1 VTGIKK
7 FDISLLAGLVFL
19 LQILSVSK
27 VTTGQNTDSLYLAI
41 KAATND
47 SARIIEMVNLAGAL
61 ADVYPDS
68 AMLVLVQAETFL
80 PKKNNDYLKAKI
92 LFGKALLF
100 QKIGKYPE
108 SLQNFYEVKNKLERY
123 ERSVHDTVIVS
134 FYLKTINGIGILF
147 FNTGKL
153 TEAIE
158 YFESGISYY
167 NQHLSAQYPEANQDM
182 MFRFNLNICG
192 GYLKL
197 RDFKKAGIYATKA
210 MQYLNEDDYKSYAT
224 LLNNL
229 SIIARETGDLEKAF
243 DLIRKALIVWKENN
257 DERGMVQAYNNLGH
271 YYLTINNKVKALE
284 NYHLAY
290 EICQKKDDFK
300 PSALISLE
308 MISGIYAEL
317 NNFEE
322 AYKYHVLFKETN
334 DSLMNMENIRQ
345 MTQLEMQEKFN
356 KRLQET
362 QLTQEKRE
370 AEQKTREM
378 IYGLITVFSLMG
390 VIILILLYYLQRSKS
405 QRLSLESE
413 KINIEAKNL
422 QLEKTNLVEQL
433 EFKNKE
439 LATNVMYLVRKNE
452 LITSISE
459 KLIKSKIAFKKE
471 NQPIIDEIIRELQST
486 TDEDVWTDFEMRF
499 QQVYNEFYN
508 KLNEKVPNLTANEK
522 KLCAFLRL
530 NMSTKE
536 ISAITYQSIN
546 SLTVARSRLRKKIGL
561 ETDESL
567 ISFLE
572 SI

>member
-1 VTGIKK
+1 VTRINN
-7 FDISLLAGLVFL
+7 FNFSLLAVWLVL

-27 VTTGQNTDSLYLAI
+27 SSTAQNVDSLYQVI
-41 KAATND
+41 NSAASD
-47 SARIIEMVNLAGAL
+47 SARIIEMVKLSGVL
-61 ADVYPDS
+61 SEEYPDS
-68 AMLVLVQAETFL
+68 AMVVLIQAETIIS
-80 PKKNNDYLKAKI
+80 KKSAGYLTAKI

-100 QKIGKYPE
+100 QKIGKHPE
-108 SLQNFYEVKNKLERY
+108 ALQYFYDVKNRLENFEGSIHDTIITNFYLYTLN
-123 ERSVHDTVIVS
+123 S
-134 FYLKTINGIGILF
+134 IGVLF

-153 TEAIE
+153 NEAIE
-158 YFESGISYY
+158 YFESGISYS
-167 NQHLSAQYPEANQDM
+167 NQHFDKQFPGANQQM

-210 MQYLNEDDYKSYAT
+210 MQYLDADDYRSYAT

-243 DLIRKALIVWKENN
+243 DLITKALKVWKENN

-271 YYLTINNKVKALE
+271 CYLTDKNEVKALE
-284 NYHLAY
+284 NYQLAY
-290 EICQKKDDFK
+290 EICQKKDFK
-300 PSALISLE
+300 SSALISLE
-308 MISGIYAEL
+308 MISGINAEL

-322 AYKYHVLFKETN
+322 AFKYHVLFKETS
-334 DSLMNMENIRQ
+334 DSLMNIEKIRQ
-345 MTQLEMQEKFN
+345 ITQLEMQEKFN

-362 QLTQEKRE
+362 QLIQKKKES
-370 AEQKTREM
+370 EQKTREL
-378 IYGLITVFSLMG
+378 IFGLITIFSVMG
-390 VIILILLYYLQRSKS
+390 LIILVLLYFLQRSKS
-405 QRLSLESE
+405 QRLSLEAE
-413 KINIEAKNL
+413 KINIETKNL
-422 QLEKTNLVEQL
+422 QLEKLNLVEQL

-459 KLIKSKIAFKKE
+459 KLIKSKIVFKKE

-536 ISAITYQSIN
+536 ISAITYQSVN

>member
-1 VTGIKK
+1 MSRIKNIN
-7 FDISLLAGLVFL
+7 ISRLAALFLL

-27 VTTGQNTDSLYLAI
+27 NSTGQNVDSLYQVI
-41 KAATND
+41 NSATSD
-47 SARIIEMVNLAGAL
+47 SARIIEMVKLSGVL
-61 ADVYPDS
+61 SDEYPDS
-68 AMLVLVQAETFL
+68 AMLVLIQAETIVSKKSAGFL
-80 PKKNNDYLKAKI
+80 TAKI

-108 SLQNFYEVKNKLERY
+108 SLEYFYDVKNRLENFEGSIQDTIITNFYLSTLN
-123 ERSVHDTVIVS
+123 
-134 FYLKTINGIGILF
+134 NIGILF

-153 TEAIE
+153 NEAIE
-158 YFESGISYY
+158 YFESGINYS
-167 NQHLSAQYPEANQDM
+167 NQHFEKQFPVANQQM

-210 MQYLNEDDYKSYAT
+210 MQYLDADDYRSYAT

-243 DLIRKALIVWKENN
+243 DLIRKALNVWKENN

-271 YYLTINNKVKALE
+271 CYLTDNNRAKALE
-284 NYHLAY
+284 NYQLAY
-290 EICQKKDDFK
+290 EICQKKDFK
-300 PSALISLE
+300 SSALISLE
-308 MISGIYAEL
+308 MISGINAEL
-317 NNFEE
+317 KHFEE
-322 AYKYHVLFKETN
+322 AYKYHVLFKETS
-334 DSLMNMENIRQ
+334 DSLLNIEKIRQ
-345 MTQLEMQEKFN
+345 ITQLEMQEKFN
-356 KRLQET
+356 RRLQET
-362 QLTQEKRE
+362 RLIQKKKEE
-370 AEQKTREM
+370 DQKTREM
-378 IYGLITVFSLMG
+378 IFGLITVFSVMG
-390 VIILILLYYLQRSKS
+390 LIILVLLYFLQRSKS
-405 QRLSLESE
+405 QRLSLEAE
-413 KINIEAKNL
+413 KTNIETKNL
-422 QLEKTNLVEQL
+422 QLEKLNLVEQL

-486 TDEDVWTDFEMRF
+486 TDEDVWTDFEIRF
-499 QQVYNEFYN
+499 QQVYNDFYN
-508 KLNEKVPNLTANEK
+508 KLHEKVPNLTANEK

-536 ISAITYQSIN
+536 ISAITYQSVN

>member
-1 VTGIKK
+1 
-7 FDISLLAGLVFL
+7 
-19 LQILSVSK
+19 
-27 VTTGQNTDSLYLAI
+27 
-41 KAATND
+41 
-47 SARIIEMVNLAGAL
+47 
-61 ADVYPDS
+61 
-68 AMLVLVQAETFL
+68 
-80 PKKNNDYLKAKI
+80 
-92 LFGKALLF
+92 
-100 QKIGKYPE
+100 
-108 SLQNFYEVKNKLERY
+108 
-123 ERSVHDTVIVS
+123 
-134 FYLKTINGIGILF
+134 
-147 FNTGKL
+147 
-153 TEAIE
+153 
-158 YFESGISYY
+158 
-167 NQHLSAQYPEANQDM
+167 
-182 MFRFNLNICG
+182 
-192 GYLKL
+192 
-197 RDFKKAGIYATKA
+197 
-210 MQYLNEDDYKSYAT
+210 
-224 LLNNL
+224 
-229 SIIARETGDLEKAF
+229 
-243 DLIRKALIVWKENN
+243 
-257 DERGMVQAYNNLGH
+257 
-271 YYLTINNKVKALE
+271 
-284 NYHLAY
+284 
-290 EICQKKDDFK
+290 
-300 PSALISLE
+300 
-308 MISGIYAEL
+308 
-317 NNFEE
+317 
-322 AYKYHVLFKETN
+322 
-334 DSLMNMENIRQ
+334 MNMENIRQ

-405 QRLSLESE
+405 QRLSLEAE